1 MIQIVLQGISATL
14 VPLALEYLWFGPE
27 VQKSF
32 GENKNQYCVTGWT
45 VKIFII

>member
-32 GENKNQYCVTGWT
+32 GENKVFCVTGWT